1 MTAKIKLNA
10 ASGGGSFSL
19 QAPSSSS
26 NNRVITL
33 PDSADG
39 TLITTTNRGQNV
51 LQLVRNSTISTATTN
66 STSFA
71 DIPDCTLN
79 ITPSSSTNKFL
90 AIYTSFANT
99 VIAGSHNQQVKMKMQ
114 KDGSDI
120 GYTIIVAAESGS
132 GGLQAKAPAT
142 IIIQDTFGTTN
153 QVTFKMQMASQRTES
168 TNYIYAPTL
177 LVMELAA

>member
-26 NNRVITL
+26 NNRVMTL
-33 PDSADG
+33 PDAADG

-51 LQLVRNSTISTATTN
+51 LQVVRNTTISTATTN
-66 STSFA
+66 STSYA

-79 ITPSSSTNKFL
+79 ITPSSSSNKFI
-90 AIYTSFANT
+90 AIFSAYCAT
-99 VIAGSHNQQVKMKMQ
+99 VLAGSHNQQQKFKMQ
-114 KDGSDI
+114 KDGSDL
-120 GYTIIVAAESGS
+120 GYTLIVAAESGS

-142 IIIQDTFGTTN
+142 IIIQQSFGTTN
-153 QVTFKMQMASQRTES
+153 QVTFKMQMAAQRTES

>member
-51 LQLVRNSTISTATTN
+51 LQVVRNTTISTG
-66 STSFA
+66 STDQTSYS
-71 DIPDCTLN
+71 DIPNCTLN
-79 ITPSSSTNKFL
+79 ITPSSSSNKYLATFSAYISTNL
-90 AIYTSFANT
+90 TS
-99 VIAGSHNQQVKMKMQ
+99 SHNQQTKIKMLIDSTQ
-114 KDGSDI
+114 I
-120 GYTIIVAAESGS
+120 GGTHIYAAENAS
-132 GGLQAKAPAT
+132 GGLQWKGNANVRAF
-142 IIIQDTFGTTN
+142 DTFGGTS
-153 QVTFKMQMASQRTES
+153 QVTFKVQMAAQRTEG
-168 TNYIYAPTL
+168 TVYIYNPTL
-177 LVMELAA
+177 IVMEIAA

>member
-51 LQLVRNSTISTATTN
+51 LQVVRNTTISTG
-66 STSFA
+66 STDQSSFA
-71 DIPDCTLN
+71 DIPNCTLN
-79 ITPSSSTNKFL
+79 ITPSSSSNKYLATFSAYISTNL
-90 AIYTSFANT
+90 AS
-99 VIAGSHNQQVKMKMQ
+99 SHNQQTQIKMLRDSTQ
-114 KDGSDI
+114 I
-120 GYTIIVAAESGS
+120 GGTHVYAAESAS
-132 GGLQAKAPAT
+132 GGLQWKGSAN
-142 IIIQDTFGTTN
+142 IRDFGTFSGTS
-153 QVTFKMQMASQRTES
+153 QVTFKVQMAAANTNS
-168 TNYIYAPTL
+168 TVYIYNPTL
-177 LVMELAA
+177 IVMEFAA

>member
-26 NNRVITL
+26 NDRVITL

-51 LQLVRNSTISTATTN
+51 LQVVRNSTISTATTN
-66 STSFA
+66 SLSFA

-79 ITPSSSTNKFL
+79 ITPSSSSNKYL
-90 AIYTSFANT
+90 ATFSAYITT
-99 VIAGSHNQQVKMKMQ
+99 VLAGSHNQQTKIKILL
-114 KDGSDI
+114 DGN
-120 GYTIIVAAESGS
+120 TISGQQNFAAESAS
-132 GGLQAKAPAT
+132 GGLQWKGSAN
-142 IIIQDTFGTTN
+142 IRDFGTFGNTN
-153 QVTFKMQMASQRTES
+153 QRTFKVQMAANRTES
-168 TNYIYAPTL
+168 TVYIYNPTL
-177 LVMELAA
+177 IVMEFAA